1 MNNLINMNKSSKILV
16 QVNLYYENLINDII
30 KFTNNIPVKFDLFIS
45 LGSKNA
51 SNNIENYIEN
61 NSKAFKFKIRIFH
74 NEENDALQSLDQVA
88 KHIKKYRY
96 YCHIYSEKLIYS
108 NFVDEWRNYLLNNLL
123 GNSNIISEIL
133 TELENKENLGFIY
146 PETFYKVLST
156 YGKNKIDLYS
166 NQINLLLNEIFPN
179 VKIIK
184 NYSDFSEVHMF
195 WAKTSAIYQI
205 FKKYI
210 VEKIKKVNKNLN
222 NTIPNFIDRIWIYTV
237 RLNGFYY
244 KQIFKHI

>member
-1 MNNLINMNKSSKILV
+1 M
-16 QVNLYYENLINDII
+16 
-30 KFTNNIPVKFDLFIS
+30 
-45 LGSKNA
+45 
-51 SNNIENYIEN
+51 
-61 NSKAFKFKIRIFH
+61 
-74 NEENDALQSLDQVA
+74 
-88 KHIKKYRY
+88 
-96 YCHIYSEKLIYS
+96 
-108 NFVDEWRNYLLNNLL
+108 

-156 YGKNKIDLYS
+156 VGKNKIDLYS

-195 WAKTSAIYQI
+195 WAKTSSIYQI
-205 FKKYI
+205 FKKNI
-210 VEKIKKVNKNLN
+210 VKKIKKVNKNLN